1 MILRDFDSDY
11 NSVFMLQFNK
21 INVTDYSRHILYYVY
36 TFSFADFEFITVVI
50 VTEPIKAI
58 VIFGRVSGTVE
69 DIN

>member
-21 INVTDYSRHILYYVY
+21 INVTDYSRHILYC